1 MNYRKINNPL
11 QTTTMPMIFRHSLF
25 LLLLAV
31 ANPASSESRPA
42 CPPVAGQPT
51 PAMVQAG
58 AKNARDH
65 GFLWRISKDGR
76 TSFLYGT
83 MHVAKLDWAF
93 PGPRVTKALSATD
106 TIALELDNLDADIQ
120 KRMAKGMAAQAH
132 TMLPESLAKRLRQQA
147 DAICIP
153 YSSIAAL
160 SPEFQMEVLTLMEGR
175 WEGLDASYAIDA
187 VLAGI
192 GHGAKKNMVSLETP
206 ELQLKLLQMQTP
218 QETIAFVDDGLKEL
232 ESGRSRALL
241 RRLAKIWANA
251 DYGEMSRFFDW
262 CDCLNTEIEREM
274 MRRLLDERNPNM
286 AEHIDALHASGKQVF
301 AAVGSLHMFGPI
313 GLPELMAKR
322 GYRVER
328 VDLNQP

>member
-1 MNYRKINNPL
+1 MTIR
-11 QTTTMPMIFRHSLF
+11 TSLF

-31 ANPASSESRPA
+31 ANLASAETRTD
-42 CPPVAGQPT
+42 CPPVGRQPT
-51 PAMVQAG
+51 HEMIQAG
-58 AKNARDH
+58 MRNARDH

-93 PGPRVTKALSATD
+93 PGPSVTKALSATD
-106 TIALELDNLDADIQ
+106 TMALELDDLDADIQ
-120 KRMAKGMAAQAH
+120 ERMAKGMAGQSD
-132 TMLPESLAKRLRQQA
+132 TVLPESLVKRLRQQA
-147 DAICIP
+147 DAVCIP

-160 SPEFQMEVLTLMEGR
+160 SPEFQIEVLSLMVGR

-187 VLAGI
+187 ILAGI
-192 GHGAKKNMVSLETP
+192 GHGTKKNMVSLETP

-218 QETIAFVDDGLKEL
+218 QETVAFVDDGLKEL
-232 ESGRSRALL
+232 ETGRSRALL
-241 RRLAKIWANA
+241 HRLAKIWANA
-251 DYGEMSRFFDW
+251 DYVEMSHFFDW

-274 MRRLLDERNPNM
+274 MRRVLDERNPNL
-286 AEHIDALHASGKQVF
+286 AERIDALHASGKQVF

-313 GLPELMAKR
+313 GLPTLMAKR